1 MTSLPSLVPGPDQLV
16 GPVSTLLGLTC
27 SPPPSTPSNGRP
39 ASTAGV
45 AELARTIRVLLGA
58 STAGLLKPEDDHFLL
73 GLVEAYRMLLGLPD
87 TKAAAVEAAQHAWAW
102 AAAQQQVAGKEGT
115 R

>member
-1 MTSLPSLVPGPDQLV
+1 MTISSHEDLRDDHLFTAAVDALERQA
-16 GPVSTLLGLTC
+16 
-27 SPPPSTPSNGRP
+27 RQH
-39 ASTAGV
+39 TAGM

-58 STAGLLKPEDDHFLL
+58 STAGLLKPEDDHYIR

-102 AAAQQQVAGKEGT
+102 AAAQQQEAGKEGT